1 MRHDR
6 YIAYYRVRAPRS
18 GAPDATGVG
27 PDLEA
32 QQSAVQAYLKG
43 VAGKLIEDHC
53 EMESAKGKAGK
64 PGTSTGRERPEL
76 AKALQAC
83 EAQEAQL
90 ILANMGRLVRN
101 AGFLRTLEASGVEF
115 VACDFPSL
123 TRESVAVVAAV
134 AEEEHQRASAR
145 IKAALAAAKARG
157 VKLGGDRGNSIA
169 NEARKGAE
177 ASKQVRQENAA
188 RQAED
193 IKPIIDA
200 IKAKGITSLQAIAGV
215 LNARGIKTA
224 RGARW
229 HATSVKRIIE
239 RAG

>member
-1 MRHDR
+1 MRHNR
-6 YIAYYRVRAPRS
+6 YIAYYRVRASRS
-18 GAPDATGVG
+18 GAPDVAGAG
-27 PDLEA
+27 PDLEV
-32 QQSAVQAYLKG
+32 QQSAVQEYLNG
-43 VAGKLIEDHC
+43 VSGKLVEEHC
-53 EMESAKGKAGK
+53 EIESAKGKAGK
-64 PGTSTGRERPEL
+64 SGTRTGRDRPEL
-76 AKALQAC
+76 AKALRTCKQ
-83 EAQEAQL
+83 QEARL
-90 ILANMGRLVRN
+90 IIANMGRLVRD
-101 AGFLRTLEASGVEF
+101 AQFLRVLEASEVEF

-123 TRESVAVVAAV
+123 IRETIAVVAAV

-169 NEARKGAE
+169 NEAHKGAE

-200 IKAKGITSLQAIAGV
+200 IKAKGISSLQAIAGV

-239 RAG
+239 RTG